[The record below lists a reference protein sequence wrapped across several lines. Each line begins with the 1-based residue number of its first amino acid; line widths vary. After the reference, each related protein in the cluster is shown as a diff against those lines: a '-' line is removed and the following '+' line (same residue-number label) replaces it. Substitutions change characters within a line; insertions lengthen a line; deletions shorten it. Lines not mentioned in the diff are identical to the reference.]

1 MNFTYMLKCKD
12 ESFYTGW
19 TNDIQ
24 KRIRQHRQGKGAK
37 YTRGRNPLELVYLE
51 FYENKEEAMKREAQ
65 IKKLNRREKEE
76 LLKKDEWKQELKK
89 MGISEL

>member
-1 MNFTYMLKCKD
+1 MLKCKD

-51 FYENKEEAMKREAQ
+51 FYENKEEAMKREAADKK
-65 IKKLNRREKEE
+65 IKSPGKRRTV
-76 LLKKDEWKQELKK
+76 KKR
-89 MGISEL
+89 